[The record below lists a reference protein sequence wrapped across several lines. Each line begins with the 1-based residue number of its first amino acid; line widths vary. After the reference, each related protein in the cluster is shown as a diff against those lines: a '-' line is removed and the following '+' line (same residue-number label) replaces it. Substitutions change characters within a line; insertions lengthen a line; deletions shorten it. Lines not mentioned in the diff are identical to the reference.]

1 MASTAERRGDGPHV
15 GPILSRAHAVI
26 TAPIAVVPNYAKR
39 ILHGEVFADL
49 TSQDR
54 ALDRRND
61 GSVKVDQHRLRRQFA
76 HELVFITQDGPAFL
90 FQLLLL
96 EVTPE
101 VIIEWIRGNGRIN
114 FPTGGKRPSPEV
126 FVLDIVEEPR
136 RRLIV

>member
-1 MASTAERRGDGPHV
+1 MTSTAERRGDGPYV
-15 GPILSRAHAVI
+15 GPILSRTHAGI
-26 TAPIAVVPNYAKR
+26 GAPIANVPKDPKR
-39 ILHGEVFADL
+39 TLYGEAFADL

-101 VIIEWIRGNGRIN
+101 VIFEWI
-114 FPTGGKRPSPEV
+114 
-126 FVLDIVEEPR
+126 
-136 RRLIV
+136 